1 MPKSDNHHKENTIP
15 GTINTAIKNIEECG
29 DSANCRCCT
38 LDGHTSKTFLPLSM
52 LLANDRYH
60 QNHNNH
66 VGTPESSAS
75 SDQSFNFNHI
85 SFELSPPPPQTDTT
99 TPPKS
104 STTRP
109 DIVWKTGT
117 TLDTSIVIV
126 DSSSDDD
133 DNHVLQT
140 PWNPRRPCT
149 TIKTPLAPSSHR
161 HQNDSLHSGS
171 GSCSSGSTSP
181 EAEWDGSL
189 DHHQSRR
196 YNDQLPNSPTERQ
209 SSFIASSNES
219 NDDESNDDHEE
230 KEEEWEDSDTES
242 VDPMPVAM
250 EELIR
255 RTNEIIILSSD
266 DDDDNNMTS
275 HTKPRRA
282 PAVAIK
288 KPVPSQPSIQRQP
301 SGSSKVESK
310 LAFRKRRVALSQQ
323 LLIEF
328 DQMAFGSQLLLE
340 RNDIDRVPVTL
351 TWSNKLRTTAG
362 LTRLSRVRQFPNTT
376 NPTYCTSDD
385 KLPRIAVIELSCKV
399 IDDETRL
406 RATLLHEMCH
416 AAAWVVDAVAKPAHG
431 SGFQT
436 WAQRATRAI
445 PDIVVTTTHNYEIAF
460 KYQWVCVNYP
470 DQCNVMIQRHSR
482 SVNVERHMCG
492 RCHGRLRPVTK

>member
-15 GTINTAIKNIEECG
+15 GTTTTINIEECG

-38 LDGHTSKTFLPLSM
+38 LDGHTSKSFLPLSM
-52 LLANDRYH
+52 LLATDRHH
-60 QNHNNH
+60 QNHNND

-75 SDQSFNFNHI
+75 SDQTYDFNHI
-85 SFELSPPPPQTDTT
+85 SFELSPPPPKTDTA
-99 TPPKS
+99 TPPEGS
-104 STTRP
+104 TRP
-109 DIVWKTGT
+109 DILLTAGT
-117 TLDTSIVIV
+117 TLDTSILIV

-133 DNHVLQT
+133 DVLQT
-140 PWNPRRPCT
+140 PWNHRRPF
-149 TIKTPLAPSSHR
+149 TIKTPPAPSSH
-161 HQNDSLHSGS
+161 HQNDSRHSS
-171 GSCSSGSTSP
+171 STSP

-189 DHHQSRR
+189 DHHQSR
-196 YNDQLPNSPTERQ
+196 YNDHQPEIPTEQQ

-219 NDDESNDDHEE
+219 NDDESDDDHE
-230 KEEEWEDSDTES
+230 EEEWEDSDTEGG
-242 VDPMPVAM
+242 DPTPVVM

-266 DDDDNNMTS
+266 DDMPS
-275 HTKPRRA
+275 HTKPRCA
-282 PAVAIK
+282 PVVAIK
-288 KPVPSQPSIQRQP
+288 KPLPSQPSSKIKP
-301 SGSSKVESK
+301 PGSSKVESK

-328 DQMAFGSQLLLE
+328 DQTAFGSQLLLE
-340 RNDIDRVPVTL
+340 RNDRIPVTL

-362 LTRLSRVRQFPNTT
+362 LTRLSRVRQLPNNQSHCT
-376 NPTYCTSDD
+376 NGSSSDN

-445 PDIVVTTTHNYEIAF
+445 SDIVVTTTHNYEIDF

-470 DQCNVMIQRHSR
+470 DNCNVMIQRHSR
-482 SVNVERHMCG
+482 SVNVERQICG
-492 RCHGRLRPVTK
+492 RCHGRLRPVTKEATNH